1 MRRIDRFLRRWSVR
15 WRVLIGP
22 ALLTL
27 ALITAIPVLIV
38 SQAQLIDQQQDIAQ
52 TVVQADRALLNAAA
66 LIASSRV
73 NLMRYLQDTTPSAYQ
88 SLNDV
93 AQAQISLQGALSVV
107 QDAVLISQIQ
117 GIEAELLAYR
127 LIIVEIR
134 DAREAGEV
142 AVIPQLE
149 LDALNMG
156 TDIGLR
162 IQGVVAQ
169 SQARLNRANESLRAV
184 AQARLR
190 TISLLYGGFVLL
202 VLSFSFF
209 VQRSIIQPVNVLRK
223 GAEDFGRGQEVNIP
237 VTGADELSLLARTF
251 NEVTAQLSQSY
262 REMEQRVAERTRDLE
277 RRTAYMQAA
286 AEVSRT
292 TNAIIDVDA
301 LIQQSVDLIR
311 ERFGLY
317 YVGLFM
323 KNEAQEWAVLQ
334 AGTGSAGAAM
344 VARGH
349 RIRIGEGM
357 IGWAVAHGA
366 SRVAMQAGADAVR
379 LATPELPE
387 TRSEAAIPLRAR
399 GETIGALTVQD
410 TESGTFNAEAIEAL
424 QIMGDQLAVALENA
438 RLLAES
444 QEALAAARRA
454 YGELTREGWE
464 RLVLLRP
471 DLGYAVDARGGVAPV
486 AGRWLPEMREARAQD
501 RVVENETGDTVTI
514 PLKTRDQVI
523 GVVQLSKSAQ
533 SSAWNAQELRMMTTL
548 VEQLGVALDGARLY
562 QQSQRRAVQEQ
573 LVGEITTQMR
583 ASLNVDAVLQT
594 AARELGRLPGVVEA
608 NVHLDLPTTL
618 TADDDGRGASE

>member
-486 AGRWLPEMREARAQD
+486 AGRWQPEMREARAQD